1 MNMTRE
7 EQVELMQ
14 MPYTLLLFRTSNN
27 ESQSLFEEEPDELY
41 FQEYSQAKEMYDHLA
56 ATMEDQDKRKSLPLT
71 CWKPTFS
78 HIMLMKYGLNG
89 NPEDGDCLDE
99 WDDGKG
105 NMFEYYNYPSEDDV
119 CSDCEEDP
127 CETCIVCV
135 DKYDYKNTGK
145 MCLVHDPRDLEL
157 SISHNG

>member
-27 ESQSLFEEEPDELY
+27 ESESLFEEEPDELY

-56 ATMEDQDKRKSLPLT
+56 ATMEDQDKRKSLPLS
-71 CWKPTFS
+71 CWKPSFS

-99 WDDGKG
+99 WD
-105 NMFEYYNYPSEDDV
+105 ECDD
-119 CSDCEEDP
+119 
-127 CETCIVCV
+127 
-135 DKYDYKNTGK
+135 K
-145 MCLVHDPRDLEL
+145 
-157 SISHNG
+157 